1 MIKLCLKGRT
11 GNQLFQFAYAYLLSK
26 KAKTGIVIKP
36 TSYFGYR
43 LEMFSL
49 PLFLN
54 FLPKSLF
61 VRAQRFFFK
70 LYKTQTAITENSC
83 FYSFH
88 LPDVKG
94 NVEVDGFF
102 QDGTALAKH
111 RNDLLRVFAI
121 KKEYTNRFQNKYR
134 QLLQQKNLVL
144 NIRMADDYKVAYFD
158 EIKSKGILP
167 IEWYLEVLD
176 KIDFSSYDNLIVVS
190 DSVEEA
196 KTIKAL
202 EKYRPIF
209 IKDDMYTD
217 FLFLT
222 HADCLIIPNSS
233 FSWWGAFLNQ
243 RSDRKI
249 YAPKNWVG
257 YHAGVEYPTG
267 IMIEDFEWI

>member
-1 MIKLCLKGRT
+1 MVKLCLKGRT

-26 KAKTGIVIKP
+26 NKNTGIAVKP

-49 PLFLN
+49 PLFLD
-54 FLPKSLF
+54 FLPKSIF
-61 VRAQRFFFK
+61 VRAQRLFFN
-70 LYKTQTAITENSC
+70 LYKTQSVITENSC

-88 LPDVKG
+88 LPNVEG

-102 QDGTALAKH
+102 QDGSALSKH
-111 RNDLLRVFAI
+111 RNELLHVFKI
-121 KKEYTNRFQNKYR
+121 KRKYTNRFQLKYEH
-134 QLLQQKNLVL
+134 LLKQKNLVL

-158 EIKSKGILP
+158 EIQSKGILP
-167 IEWYLEVLD
+167 IEWYLSVLE
-176 KIDFSSYDNLIVVS
+176 KIDFSSFDNLIVVS
-190 DSVEEA
+190 DSIEEA
-196 KTIKAL
+196 KTIKEL
-202 EKYRPIF
+202 EKYNPVF

-243 RSDRKI
+243 RNGRKI

-257 YHAGVEYPTG
+257 NHAGVEYPTG
-267 IMIEDFEWI
+267 IMTDEFEWI